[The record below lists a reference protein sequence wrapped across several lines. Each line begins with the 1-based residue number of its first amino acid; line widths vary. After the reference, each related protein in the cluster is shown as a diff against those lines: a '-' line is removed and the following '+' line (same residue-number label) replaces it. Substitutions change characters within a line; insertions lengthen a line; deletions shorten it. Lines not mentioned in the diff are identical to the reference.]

1 MAALLPLRRCRWAW
15 PAGFHIRWR
24 KNCADSMH
32 KSWVVCGYLY
42 QIPSKSLFEA
52 TAISD
57 GTGGTQPN
65 QTGHIGHPN
74 PKPHKEVFT
83 ERAFTHRSFYT
94 KKSLHRG
101 VFTHRR
107 ICTQKL
113 SHSEAFTQ
121 RVFTHGSFYTQKLL
135 HREVFAQR
143 RLYTK

>member
-15 PAGFHIRWR
+15 PAGFRIRWR

-65 QTGHIGHPN
+65 QTGQAIRIQSHT
-74 PKPHKEVFT
+74 KKSLQRELL
-83 ERAFTHRSFYT
+83 HRSFYT

-107 ICTQKL
+107 ICTQKI

-135 HREVFAQR
+135 HRSLCTEAPLHKV
-143 RLYTK
+143 TN